1 MQTHI
6 ATFRRNENFSLA
18 LIIDVLLKPE
28 WIQHQ
33 QDYHLQEEGQ
43 KVETIRV
50 RCLCLVIPMALRQP
64 PNVAGFEVEAGASGW
79 AGDSNGGGYAK
90 AV

>member
-1 MQTHI
+1 M
-6 ATFRRNENFSLA
+6 
-18 LIIDVLLKPE
+18 
-28 WIQHQ
+28 
-33 QDYHLQEEGQ
+33 QEEGQ

-50 RCLCLVIPMALRQP
+50 RCLGLVIPMALRQP

-79 AGDSNGGGYAK
+79 AGDSNGGGDAK